1 MKKTDPGPVP
11 VLPDEDARRAIRED
25 LGTSLLVEAA
35 AGTGKTTSL
44 VDRMTALIRTGTTTV
59 DRLSAVTFTIRAAAE
74 LS

>member
-1 MKKTDPGPVP
+1 MKKADTTPVP
-11 VLPDEDARRAIRED
+11 ALPDEAARRAIRED

-59 DRLSAVTFTIRAAAE
+59 DPYSSMMAGPSMLWR
-74 LS
+74 